1 MPEGKERIGV
11 FICGCGGNI
20 SSTVDVEEL
29 RKNIEGVEG
38 VASSLA
44 VEFLCSKPNLEMIKE
59 TIKKNEL
66 DRVVVACC
74 SPAMHETLFKNLLQ
88 EVGLNPNL
96 LEHVNLREQ
105 CSWVHHDK
113 KKPTRKAMELVKGGI
128 YRAKQL
134 EELSSKKVEI
144 SKEILVIGGGISGI
158 TSALQLANS
167 GFKVHLIERSASI
180 GGHMAQLSKTFPT
193 LDCSPCILSPKMVE
207 VSIHPNINLLT
218 YAGIEEVTGNPG
230 NFHVKIKQ
238 EPRCV
243 DGEKCLECGK
253 CSEECPQEVKHEFE
267 EGLYTRKAIYK
278 PFPQAVPTS
287 YVVDPKEC
295 IQCGS
300 CVEVCPVDAIDLEE
314 LSRIIELEVGAI
326 IVATGFDSF
335 DPNALAEYNYG
346 HDDVITAMQMERL
359 MIMEAG
365 EGKALK
371 RLSNKKRVKR
381 IAYLLC
387 VGSRDVNRGVPY
399 CSKVCC
405 TYAIKQVILLKKNFP
420 YMNIWIYYI
429 DIRTSTR
436 GCEEFYMRAQEEF
449 DINFLRGRA
458 SEIIE
463 SNDDKLLVRAEDT
476 SLGENIDNEFD
487 LVVLCPAILPSRGL
501 GELSKKLNI
510 PLSDDNFIAEL
521 HPKLAPVQ
529 THRAGIFAA
538 GCTLGPKDIHD
549 CVAEA
554 KAAASQAIEFVGE
567 GMIEIEPI
575 VAVVDHEKCTLCK
588 KCIDVCPVNAISIND
603 TLSIDD
609 ITCFGCGACVPECP
623 EDALDLNH
631 YTDAQ
636 IMGMVSGLL
645 ENEKE
650 DEIRIIGFFGE
661 LAYTAADSVGV
672 AKMDYSPKISI
683 IRVPSTARVSL
694 KHILHAFEE
703 GADGVLL
710 SDEEEVELSKLTEKR
725 ILHFQK
731 TLEEM
736 GIEKDRIRF
745 MPMFLPTFRVMPK
758 LIDNFVKVI
767 EKQGKLKK
775 HRNRRI

>member
-20 SSTVDVEEL
+20 SDTVDVEEL
-29 RKNIEGVEG
+29 RKKIEGVEG
-38 VASSLA
+38 VVSPVA

-59 TIKKNEL
+59 TITKNEL

-88 EVGLNPNL
+88 EIGMNPNL
-96 LEHVNLREQ
+96 LEHVNLREH

-113 KKPTRKAMELVKGGI
+113 ERTTRKAVELVKGGI
-128 YRAKQL
+128 YRAKEL
-134 EELSSKKVEI
+134 EELSSKKVDI

-207 VSIHPNINLLT
+207 VSIHPNIKLRT
-218 YAGIEEVTGNPG
+218 YSEVESVSGNPG
-230 NFHVKIKQ
+230 NFHVKIRQKS
-238 EPRCV
+238 RRV
-243 DGEKCLECGK
+243 DSEKCLGCGK
-253 CSEECPQEVKHEFE
+253 CSEECPEEVSHEFE
-267 EGLYTRKAIYK
+267 EGLYKRKAIYK

-287 YVVDPKEC
+287 FVIDPESC
-295 IQCGS
+295 IECGS
-300 CVEVCPVDAIDLEE
+300 CVDVCPADAIDLEE
-314 LSRIIELEVGAI
+314 EDEFIELDVGAI

-335 DPNALAEYNYG
+335 DPSVLAEYNYQ

-371 RLSNKKRVKR
+371 RLSNGKRIKK

-399 CSKVCC
+399 CCKICC
-405 TYAIKQVILLKKNFP
+405 TYAIKQAILLKKNFR
-420 YMNIWIYYI
+420 YMDIWLHFI

-436 GCEEFYMRAQEEF
+436 GCEEFYMRAQQEF
-449 DINFLRGRA
+449 GIKFLKGRVA
-458 SEIIE
+458 EVSESE
-463 SNDDKLLVRAEDT
+463 SGALWIRTEDT
-476 SLGENIDNEFD
+476 MRDEIVANEFD
-487 LVVLCPAILPSRGL
+487 LVVLCPAILPSKGM
-501 GELSKKLNI
+501 GELAKRLSI
-510 PLSDDNFIAEL
+510 PLGADNFIAEL

-529 THRAGIFAA
+529 THRVGIFAA
-538 GCTLGPKDIHD
+538 GCALGPKDIHD
-549 CVAEA
+549 CVTDG

-567 GMIEIEPI
+567 GKIDIEPI
-575 VAVVDHEKCTLCK
+575 IAVVDQEKCNLCM
-588 KCIDVCPVNAISIND
+588 KCIEVCPVKAISVD
-603 TLSIDD
+603 ESLHIDD
-609 ITCFGCGACVPECP
+609 ITCIGCGACVPECP
-623 EDALDLNH
+623 EDALDLKH
-631 YTDAQ
+631 YTDNQ
-636 IMGMVSGLL
+636 IMNMISGLL
-645 ENEKE
+645 EDVK
-650 DEIRIIGFFGE
+650 DDDIRIIGFFGD

-683 IRVPSTARVSL
+683 IKVPSTARVNL

-725 ILHFQK
+725 IFDFQK

-736 GIEKDRIRF
+736 GIKKERIKF

-758 LIDNFVKVI
+758 HIDNFIKVVD
-767 EKQGKLKK
+767 KLGKLKK
-775 HRNRRI
+775 A